1 MSKGMRRP
9 QAPKRRNPVKSHMD
23 DIHFPKVHRDRKK
36 DSRWEDSLDA
46 RLQDYLDDLD
56 DENDPDPS
64 GVKKKEF
71 LSKLNGTDPENR
83 EDYEEWKRREAFMD
97 EFTDI
102 KGPTEGSLYYSTYH
116 GKIMVYKKGKFVD
129 PDTLK

>member
-36 DSRWEDSLDA
+36 DDRWEDSLDA
-46 RLQDYLDDLD
+46 RLQDYLDDLED
-56 DENDPDPS
+56 ADDPDPS

-71 LSKLNGTDPENR
+71 LSKLNGADPENR
-83 EDYEEWKRREAFMD
+83 EDYEDWKRRQAFVD
-97 EFTDI
+97 EFVDI
-102 KGPTEGSLYYSTYH
+102 KGPTEGSLYWSTYYS
-116 GKIMVYKKGKFVD
+116 KVMVYRNGKFVD